1 MAVKATASEEAEP
14 RAGFTDHDEGRPAA
28 ESAGE
33 RLLGA
38 LLDRVHLITPQLTGP
53 LIAQEAQTAGATDVS
68 IHLQDLA
75 QLTLRPL
82 TGRGLVGDP
91 LPIADSPAGQAF
103 SAEKSVEEPLPDGSV
118 RLHLPLLDG
127 SNRVGV
133 LGLTLPRLN
142 DYDRQLAQQLAG
154 LVADMIVTNDDY
166 TDAFARVRTVA
177 PLSLSAHLQWQTLPP
192 LSMTTPVVDLAGI
205 LEPAYEVGGD
215 SFDYAFNDPVLHVA
229 VFDAMGHGLEAAT
242 MATVVIAA
250 YRHARRAELP
260 LTEMYSAMDQ
270 AVATSFPG
278 RFATAQ
284 LGRLDTG
291 TGVLSW
297 VNAGHPPAL
306 WVRQSRVIG
315 ELTGPVSRPVGFGA
329 GTPVVQTAQLEPGDR
344 VLFFTDGVVEER
356 LSGGEQFGEERL
368 RDLIEQ
374 TTAADL
380 TCAETV
386 RRLSHALMAARSGRT
401 SDDAS
406 LLLLEWKRPPRGDEL
421 DRDIPESTPTG

>member
-1 MAVKATASEEAEP
+1 VTASEETEP
-14 RAGFTDHDEGRPAA
+14 QAGFTDRDEGRPVA

-38 LLDRVHLITPQLTGP
+38 LLDRVHLIAPRLVGQ
-53 LIAQEAQTAGATDVS
+53 LIAQEARIAGATNVS

-82 TGRGLVGDP
+82 TGRGLVGAP
-91 LPIADSPAGQAF
+91 LPIADSLAGKAF
-103 SAEKSVEEPLPDGSV
+103 STEEPVEEPLPDGSV
-118 RLHLPLLDG
+118 RLHLPMLDG
-127 SNRVGV
+127 SDRVGV
-133 LGLTLPRLN
+133 LGLTLPRL
-142 DYDRQLAQQLAG
+142 DDHDRQLAQRLAG
-154 LVADMIVTNDDY
+154 LVADMIVTNDNY
-166 TDAFARVRTVA
+166 TDAFFRVRTVQ
-177 PLSLSAHLQWQTLPP
+177 PLTLSAHMQWQTLPP
-192 LSMTTPVVDLAGI
+192 LSMTSAGI
-205 LEPAYEVGGD
+205 DLGGVLEPAYEVGGD
-215 SFDYAFNDPVLHVA
+215 SFDFAYNDHLLHVA

-242 MATVVIAA
+242 MATVLIAA
-250 YRHARRAELP
+250 YRHGRLADLP
-260 LTEMYSAMDQ
+260 LTELYPAMDQ

-284 LGRLDTG
+284 LGRLDTE

-306 WVRQSRVIG
+306 WVRGSRVID

-329 GTPVVQTAQLEPGDR
+329 GIPVVQTAQLEPGDR

-356 LSGGEQFGEERL
+356 LAGGEQFGEERL

-380 TCAETV
+380 NCAETV

-406 LLLLEWKRPPRGDEL
+406 LLLVGWKGPPREDEL
-421 DRDIPESTPTG
+421 DRNIPEATPAG

>member
-1 MAVKATASEEAEP
+1 MAVKEPASEEAEP

-91 LPIADSPAGQAF
+91 LPIADSLAGQAF
-103 SAEKSVEEPLPDGSV
+103 SAEESVEEPLPDGSV

-142 DYDRQLAQQLAG
+142 DYDRQLAQRLAG
-154 LVADMIVTNDDY
+154 LVADMIVTNDAY

-229 VFDAMGHGLEAAT
+229 VFGAMGHGLEAAT

-250 YRHARRAELP
+250 YRHARRAEFP
-260 LTEMYSAMDQ
+260 LTEMYPAMDQ

-284 LGRLDTG
+284 LGRLDTK

-306 WVRQSRVIG
+306 WVRRSRVIG

-374 TTAADL
+374 TTAAEL

-406 LLLLEWKRPPRGDEL
+406 LLLLEWKGPPREDEL
-421 DRDIPESTPTG
+421 DRDIPEATPTS

>member
-1 MAVKATASEEAEP
+1 MAVKPTASEETEP

-91 LPIADSPAGQAF
+91 LPIADSLAGQAF
-103 SAEKSVEEPLPDGSV
+103 STEESVEEPFPDGSV

-142 DYDRQLAQQLAG
+142 DYDRQLAQRLAG

-192 LSMTTPVVDLAGI
+192 LSMTTPVIDLSGV
-205 LEPAYEVGGD
+205 LEPAYDVGGD
-215 SFDYAFNDPVLHVA
+215 SFDYALNDPLLHVA

-260 LTEMYSAMDQ
+260 LTEMYPAMDQ

-284 LGRLDTG
+284 LGRLDTETG
-291 TGVLSW
+291 TLSW

-306 WVRQSRVIG
+306 WVRGSRVIG
-315 ELTGPVSRPVGFGA
+315 ELTGPVSRPIGFGG

-356 LSGGEQFGEERL
+356 LPGGEQFGEERL

-380 TCAETV
+380 NCAESV

-406 LLLLEWKRPPRGDEL
+406 LLLVEWKRPPREDEL
-421 DRDIPESTPTG
+421 DRDIPEATPTG

>member
-1 MAVKATASEEAEP
+1 MAVKEPANEETEP

-91 LPIADSPAGQAF
+91 LPIADSLAGQAF
-103 SAEKSVEEPLPDGSV
+103 STEESVEEPLPDGSV

-142 DYDRQLAQQLAG
+142 DYDRQLAQRLAG

-260 LTEMYSAMDQ
+260 LTEMYPAMDQ

-284 LGRLDTG
+284 LGRLDTKA
-291 TGVLSW
+291 GVLSW

-306 WVRQSRVIG
+306 WVRRSRVIG

-344 VLFFTDGVVEER
+344 VLFFTDGVIEER

-406 LLLLEWKRPPRGDEL
+406 LLLLEWKGPPRGDEL
-421 DRDIPESTPTG
+421 DRDIPEATPTG

>member
-1 MAVKATASEEAEP
+1 MVVRVTTSEGTES
-14 RAGFTDHDEGRPAA
+14 RAGFTDRDGGRPAA
-28 ESAGE
+28 ESVGE

-38 LLDRVHLITPQLTGP
+38 LLDRVHLIPPRLAGQ
-53 LIAQEAQTAGATDVS
+53 LIAQEARIAGATDVS

-82 TGRGLVGDP
+82 TGRGLVGDL
-91 LPIADSPAGQAF
+91 LPIADSMAGQAF
-103 SAEKSVEEPLPDGSV
+103 STEESVEEPLPDGSV

-133 LGLTLPRLN
+133 LGLTLPRLG
-142 DYDRQLAQQLAG
+142 DYDRQLAQRLAG
-154 LVADMIVTNDDY
+154 LVADMIVTNDSY
-166 TDAFARVRTVA
+166 TDAFARVRTA
-177 PLSLSAHLQWQTLPP
+177 RPLSLSAHMQWRTLPP
-192 LSMTTPVVDLAGI
+192 LSMSTPVLDLAGV

-215 SFDYAFNDPVLHVA
+215 SFDYAFNENVLHVA
-229 VFDAMGHGLEAAT
+229 VFDAMGHGLQAAT
-242 MATVVIAA
+242 MATVIIAA
-250 YRHARRAELP
+250 YRHGRLTELP
-260 LTEMYSAMDQ
+260 LTELYPAMDQ

-284 LGRLDTG
+284 LGRLDTR

-297 VNAGHPPAL
+297 VNTGHPPAL
-306 WVRQSRVIG
+306 WVRGSRVIG

-329 GTPVVQTAQLEPGDR
+329 GTPVVQTAQLQPGDR

-356 LSGGEQFGEERL
+356 LHGGEQFGEERL

-406 LLLLEWKRPPRGDEL
+406 LLLLEWKCPPRDDEL
-421 DRDIPESTPTG
+421 DRDIPEATPTG

>member
-103 SAEKSVEEPLPDGSV
+103 SAEESVEEPLPDGSV

-142 DYDRQLAQQLAG
+142 DYDRQLAQRLAG

-260 LTEMYSAMDQ
+260 LTEMYPAMDQ

-284 LGRLDTG
+284 LGRLDTKA
-291 TGVLSW
+291 GVLSW

-306 WVRQSRVIG
+306 WVRRSRVIG

-344 VLFFTDGVVEER
+344 VLFFTDGVIEER

-406 LLLLEWKRPPRGDEL
+406 LLLLEWKGPPREDEL
-421 DRDIPESTPTG
+421 DRDIPEATPAG

>member
-1 MAVKATASEEAEP
+1 MVVKVTASEGTEP
-14 RAGFTDHDEGRPAA
+14 QAGFTDRDEGRPAA
-28 ESAGE
+28 ESVGE

-38 LLDRVHLITPQLTGP
+38 LLDRVHLIPPRLAGQ
-53 LIAQEAQTAGATDVS
+53 LIAQEARIAGATDVS
-68 IHLQDLA
+68 IHLQDLE

-82 TGRGLVGDP
+82 TGPGLVGDP
-91 LPIADSPAGQAF
+91 LPIDDSVAGRAF
-103 SAEKSVEEPLPDGSV
+103 STEESVEEPRADGSV

-133 LGLTLPRLN
+133 LGFTLPRLT
-142 DYDRQLAQQLAG
+142 DYDRQLAQRLAG
-154 LVADMIVTNDDY
+154 LVADMIVTNDSY
-166 TDAFARVRTVA
+166 TDAFTRVRTA
-177 PLSLSAHLQWQTLPP
+177 GPLSLSAHMQWRLLPP
-192 LSMTTPVVDLAGI
+192 LSMSTPVVDLSGS

-215 SFDYAFNDPVLHVA
+215 SFDYAFDEHVLHVA

-242 MATVVIAA
+242 MASVVIAA
-250 YRHARRAELP
+250 YRHGRLAELP
-260 LTEMYSAMDQ
+260 LTELYPAMDQ
-270 AVATSFPG
+270 AVAASFPG

-284 LGRLDTG
+284 LGRLDTER
-291 TGVLSW
+291 GVLSW

-306 WVRQSRVIG
+306 WVRGSRVIG

-329 GTPVVQTAQLEPGDR
+329 GAPLVQTAQLEPGDR

-356 LSGGEQFGEERL
+356 LPGGEQFGEERL
-368 RDLIEQ
+368 RVLIEQ

-380 TCAETV
+380 TCAESV

-406 LLLLEWKRPPRGDEL
+406 LLLLEWKGPAREDEL
-421 DRDIPESTPTG
+421 DRDIPEATPTG

>member
-1 MAVKATASEEAEP
+1 MIVMVTASEETEP
-14 RAGFTDHDEGRPAA
+14 QAGFTDRDEGRPVA

-38 LLDRVHLITPQLTGP
+38 LLDRVHLIAPRLVGQ
-53 LIAQEAQTAGATDVS
+53 LIAQEARIAGATDVS

-82 TGRGLVGDP
+82 TGRGLVGAP
-91 LPIADSPAGQAF
+91 LPIADSLAGQAF
-103 SAEKSVEEPLPDGSV
+103 STEEPVEEPLPDGSV
-118 RLHLPLLDG
+118 RLHLPMLDG
-127 SNRVGV
+127 SDRVGV
-133 LGLTLPRLN
+133 LGLTLPRL
-142 DYDRQLAQQLAG
+142 DDHDRQLAQRLAG
-154 LVADMIVTNDDY
+154 LVADMIVTNDNY
-166 TDAFARVRTVA
+166 TDAFTRVRTVR
-177 PLSLSAHLQWQTLPP
+177 PLTLSAHLQWQTLPP
-192 LSMTTPVVDLAGI
+192 LSMTSAEIDLGGV

-215 SFDYAFNDPVLHVA
+215 SFDFAYNDHVLHVA

-242 MATVVIAA
+242 MATVLIAA
-250 YRHARRAELP
+250 YRHGRLAELP
-260 LTEMYSAMDQ
+260 LTELYPAMDQ

-284 LGRLDTG
+284 LGRLDTE

-306 WVRQSRVIG
+306 WVRGSRVIG

-329 GTPVVQTAQLEPGDR
+329 GIPVVHTAQLEPGDR

-356 LSGGEQFGEERL
+356 LAGGEQFGEERL

-406 LLLLEWKRPPRGDEL
+406 LLLLEWKGPPREDEL
-421 DRDIPESTPTG
+421 DRDIPEATPAG

>member
-1 MAVKATASEEAEP
+1 MAVKATASEEEEP

-28 ESAGE
+28 ESTGE

-103 SAEKSVEEPLPDGSV
+103 SAEESVEEPLPDGSV

-142 DYDRQLAQQLAG
+142 DYDRQLAQRLAG

-260 LTEMYSAMDQ
+260 LTEMYPAMDQ

-284 LGRLDTG
+284 LGRLDTKA
-291 TGVLSW
+291 GVLSW

-306 WVRQSRVIG
+306 WVRRSRVIG

-344 VLFFTDGVVEER
+344 VLFFTDGVIEER

-374 TTAADL
+374 TTAAEL

-406 LLLLEWKRPPRGDEL
+406 LLLLEWKGPPREDEL
-421 DRDIPESTPTG
+421 DRDIPEATPTG

>member
-103 SAEKSVEEPLPDGSV
+103 SAEESVEEPLPDGSV

-142 DYDRQLAQQLAG
+142 DYDRQLAQRLAG

-250 YRHARRAELP
+250 YRHARQAELP
-260 LTEMYSAMDQ
+260 LTEMYPAMDQ

-284 LGRLDTG
+284 LGRLDTKA
-291 TGVLSW
+291 GVLSW

-306 WVRQSRVIG
+306 WVRRSRVIG

-344 VLFFTDGVVEER
+344 VLFFTDGVIEER

-374 TTAADL
+374 TTAAEL

-406 LLLLEWKRPPRGDEL
+406 LLLLEWKGPPREDEL
-421 DRDIPESTPTG
+421 DRDIPEATPTG

>member
-1 MAVKATASEEAEP
+1 VKVTASEETEP
-14 RAGFTDHDEGRPAA
+14 QAGFTDRDEGRPVA

-38 LLDRVHLITPQLTGP
+38 LLDRVHLIAPRLVGQ
-53 LIAQEAQTAGATDVS
+53 LIAQEARIAGATNVS

-82 TGRGLVGDP
+82 TGRGLVGAP
-91 LPIADSPAGQAF
+91 LPIADSLAGKAF
-103 SAEKSVEEPLPDGSV
+103 STEEPVEEPLPDGSV
-118 RLHLPLLDG
+118 RLHLPMLDG
-127 SNRVGV
+127 SDRVGV
-133 LGLTLPRLN
+133 LGLTLPRL
-142 DYDRQLAQQLAG
+142 DDHDRQLAQRLAG
-154 LVADMIVTNDDY
+154 LVADMIVTNDNY
-166 TDAFARVRTVA
+166 TDAFFRVRTVQ
-177 PLSLSAHLQWQTLPP
+177 PLTLSAHMQWQTLPP
-192 LSMTTPVVDLAGI
+192 LSMTSAGI
-205 LEPAYEVGGD
+205 DLGGVLEPAYEVGGD
-215 SFDYAFNDPVLHVA
+215 SFDFAYNDHLLHVA

-242 MATVVIAA
+242 MATVLIAA
-250 YRHARRAELP
+250 YRHGRLADLP
-260 LTEMYSAMDQ
+260 LTELYPAMDQ

-284 LGRLDTG
+284 LGRLDTE

-306 WVRQSRVIG
+306 WVRGSRVID

-329 GTPVVQTAQLEPGDR
+329 GIPVVQTAQLEPGDR

-356 LSGGEQFGEERL
+356 LAGGEQFGEERL

-380 TCAETV
+380 NCAETV

-406 LLLLEWKRPPRGDEL
+406 LLLVGWKGPPREDEL
-421 DRDIPESTPTG
+421 DRNIPEATPAG

>member
-1 MAVKATASEEAEP
+1 MVVKVTASEDTELQS
-14 RAGFTDHDEGRPAA
+14 GFTDRDEGRPAA
-28 ESAGE
+28 ESVGE

-38 LLDRVHLITPQLTGP
+38 LLDRVHLIAPRLVGQ
-53 LIAQEAQTAGATDVS
+53 LIAQEVRTAGATDVS

-75 QLTLRPL
+75 QMTLRPL
-82 TGRGLVGDP
+82 TGPGLVGDP
-91 LPIADSPAGQAF
+91 LPIAGSLAGQAF
-103 SAEKSVEEPLPDGSV
+103 STEESVEEPLPDGSV

-133 LGLTLPRLN
+133 LGLTVPRLA
-142 DYDRQLAQQLAG
+142 DYDRQLAQRLAG
-154 LVADMIVTNDDY
+154 LVADMIVTNDEY
-166 TDAFARVRTVA
+166 TDAFTRVRTA
-177 PLSLSAHLQWQTLPP
+177 GPLSLSAHLQWRTLPP
-192 LSMTTPVVDLAGI
+192 LSMTTPVLDLAGV

-215 SFDYAFNDPVLHVA
+215 SFDYAFNEHVLHVA

-242 MATVVIAA
+242 MATVIIAA
-250 YRHARRAELP
+250 YRHGRLAELP
-260 LTEMYSAMDQ
+260 LTELYPAMDR

-284 LGRLDTG
+284 LGRLDTE

-306 WVRQSRVIG
+306 WVRGSQVIA
-315 ELTGPVSRPVGFGA
+315 ELTGPISRPVGFGSD
-329 GTPVVQTAQLEPGDR
+329 TPVVQTAQLEPGDR

-356 LSGGEQFGEERL
+356 LAGGEQFGEERL

-374 TTAADL
+374 TTAAEL
-380 TCAETV
+380 TCAESV
-386 RRLSHALMAARSGRT
+386 RRLSHALMVARSGRT

-406 LLLLEWKRPPRGDEL
+406 LLLLEWKGPPRGDEL
-421 DRDIPESTPTG
+421 DREIPESTPTG

>member
-1 MAVKATASEEAEP
+1 MIVKVMASEGTEP
-14 RAGFTDHDEGRPAA
+14 QAGFTDRDEGRPAA
-28 ESAGE
+28 ESVGE

-38 LLDRVHLITPQLTGP
+38 LLDRVHLIAPRLAGQ
-53 LIAQEAQTAGATDVS
+53 LIAQEACIAGATDVS
-68 IHLQDLA
+68 IHLQDLE

-82 TGRGLVGDP
+82 TGPGLVGDP
-91 LPIADSPAGQAF
+91 VPIDDSAAGRAF
-103 SAEKSVEEPLPDGSV
+103 STEETVEEPLPDGSV

-133 LGLTLPRLN
+133 LGLTLPRLT
-142 DYDRQLAQQLAG
+142 DYDRQLARRLAG
-154 LVADMIVTNDDY
+154 LVADMIVTNDSY
-166 TDAFARVRTVA
+166 TDAFTRVRTA
-177 PLSLSAHLQWQTLPP
+177 GPLSLSAHMQWQLLPP
-192 LSMTTPVVDLAGI
+192 LSMSTPVVDLAGS

-215 SFDYAFNDPVLHVA
+215 SFDYAFNDNVLHVA

-242 MATVVIAA
+242 MATVIIAA
-250 YRHARRAELP
+250 YRHGRLAELP
-260 LTEMYSAMDQ
+260 LTELYPAMDQ

-284 LGRLDTG
+284 LGRLDTE

-306 WVRQSRVIG
+306 WVRGGRVIG

-329 GTPVVQTAQLEPGDR
+329 GAPIEQTVELEPGDR

-356 LSGGEQFGEERL
+356 LPGGEQFGEERL
-368 RDLIEQ
+368 REVIEE
-374 TTAADL
+374 TTADDL
-380 TCAETV
+380 TCAESV
-386 RRLSHALMAARSGRT
+386 RQLSHALMAARSGRT

-406 LLLLEWKRPPRGDEL
+406 LLLLEWKGPARDDEL
-421 DRDIPESTPTG
+421 DRDIPEATPTG

>member
-1 MAVKATASEEAEP
+1 
-14 RAGFTDHDEGRPAA
+14 
-28 ESAGE
+28 
-33 RLLGA
+33 
-38 LLDRVHLITPQLTGP
+38 VHLIAPRLVGQ
-53 LIAQEAQTAGATDVS
+53 LIAQEAQIAGATDVS

-82 TGRGLVGDP
+82 TGPGLVGDP
-91 LPIADSPAGQAF
+91 LPIADSLAGQAF
-103 SAEKSVEEPLPDGSV
+103 SSEQPVEEPLPDGSV
-118 RLHLPLLDG
+118 RLHLPMLDG
-127 SNRVGV
+127 SDRVGV
-133 LGLTLPRLN
+133 LGLTLPRL
-142 DYDRQLAQQLAG
+142 DDHDRQLAQRLAG
-154 LVADMIVTNDDY
+154 LVADMIVTNDNY
-166 TDAFARVRTVA
+166 TDAFTRVRTVG
-177 PLSLSAHLQWQTLPP
+177 PLTLAAHMQWRTVPP
-192 LSMTTPVVDLAGI
+192 LSMTTPVLDLGAI

-215 SFDYAFNDPVLHVA
+215 SFDYAFNEHVLHVA

-242 MATVVIAA
+242 MATVIIAA
-250 YRHARRAELP
+250 YRHGRLAELP
-260 LTEMYSAMDQ
+260 LTELYPAMDQ

-306 WVRQSRVIG
+306 WVRGSRVIG
-315 ELTGPVSRPVGFGA
+315 EFSGPISRPVGFGA
-329 GTPVVQTAQLEPGDR
+329 GTPVVQTAHLEPGDR

-406 LLLLEWKRPPRGDEL
+406 LLLLEWKGPPQGDEL

>member
-1 MAVKATASEEAEP
+1 MAVKEPASEEAEP

-91 LPIADSPAGQAF
+91 LPIADSLAGQAF
-103 SAEKSVEEPLPDGSV
+103 SAEESVEEPLPDGSV

-142 DYDRQLAQQLAG
+142 DYDRQLAQRLAG
-154 LVADMIVTNDDY
+154 LVADMIVTNDAY

-250 YRHARRAELP
+250 YRHARRAEFP
-260 LTEMYSAMDQ
+260 LTEMYPAMDQ

-284 LGRLDTG
+284 LGRLDTK

-306 WVRQSRVIG
+306 WVRRSRVIG

-406 LLLLEWKRPPRGDEL
+406 LLLLEWKGPPREDEL
-421 DRDIPESTPTG
+421 DRDIPEATPTS

>member
-1 MAVKATASEEAEP
+1 MAVQVTASDGTEP
-14 RAGFTDHDEGRPAA
+14 QGGFTDRDEGRPAA
-28 ESAGE
+28 ESVGE

-38 LLDRVHLITPQLTGP
+38 LLDRVHLIAPRLAGQ
-53 LIAQEAQTAGATDVS
+53 LIAQEARIAGATDVS

-82 TGRGLVGDP
+82 TGPGLVGDP
-91 LPIADSPAGQAF
+91 LLIADSSAGQAF
-103 SAEKSVEEPLPDGSV
+103 ATEESVEEWFPDGSV

-133 LGLTLPRLN
+133 LGLTLPQLH
-142 DYDRQLAQQLAG
+142 DYDRQLAQRLAG
-154 LVADMIVTNDDY
+154 LVADMIVTNDNY
-166 TDAFARVRTVA
+166 TDAFTRVRTA
-177 PLSLSAHLQWQTLPP
+177 GPLSLSAHLQWQMLPP
-192 LSMTTPVVDLAGI
+192 LSMTTPVVDLSGI

-215 SFDYAFNDPVLHVA
+215 SFDYAFNEHVLHVA

-242 MATVVIAA
+242 MATVIIAA
-250 YRHARRAELP
+250 YRHGRLAELP
-260 LTEMYSAMDQ
+260 LTELYPAMDQ
-270 AVATSFPG
+270 AIATSFPG

-284 LGRLDTG
+284 LGRLDTE

-306 WVRQSRVIG
+306 WVRGSRVIG

-356 LSGGEQFGEERL
+356 LSDGEQFGEERL
-368 RDLIEQ
+368 RGLIEQ

-380 TCAETV
+380 TCAEAV

-406 LLLLEWKRPPRGDEL
+406 LLLLEWKGPPRDDEL
-421 DRDIPESTPTG
+421 DRDIPEATPTG

>member
-103 SAEKSVEEPLPDGSV
+103 SAEESVEEPLPDGSV

-142 DYDRQLAQQLAG
+142 DYDRQLAQRLAG

-260 LTEMYSAMDQ
+260 LTEMYPAMDQ

-284 LGRLDTG
+284 LGRLDTKA
-291 TGVLSW
+291 GVLSW

-306 WVRQSRVIG
+306 WVRRSRVIG

-344 VLFFTDGVVEER
+344 VLFFTDGVIEER

-374 TTAADL
+374 TTAAEL

-406 LLLLEWKRPPRGDEL
+406 LLLLEWKGPPREDEL
-421 DRDIPESTPTG
+421 DRDIPEATPTG

>member
-1 MAVKATASEEAEP
+1 MKAAASEEQLH
-14 RAGFTDHDEGRPAA
+14 AGFTDRDEGRPAA
-28 ESAGE
+28 ESVGE

-38 LLDRVHLITPQLTGP
+38 LLDRVHLIAPRLVGQLIG
-53 LIAQEAQTAGATDVS
+53 QEARIAGATDVS

-82 TGRGLVGDP
+82 TGPGLVGDP
-91 LPIADSPAGQAF
+91 LPIAGSLAGQAF
-103 SAEKSVEEPLPDGSV
+103 SAEESVEEPLPDGSV

-133 LGLTLPRLN
+133 LGLTLPRLT
-142 DYDRQLAQQLAG
+142 DYDRQLAQRLAG
-154 LVADMIVTNDDY
+154 LVADMIVTNDEY
-166 TDAFARVRTVA
+166 TDAFTRVRTA
-177 PLSLSAHLQWQTLPP
+177 RPLNLSAHMQWRTLPP
-192 LSMTTPVVDLAGI
+192 LSMSTPVVDLAGV

-215 SFDYAFNDPVLHVA
+215 SFDYAFNEHVLHVA

-242 MATVVIAA
+242 MATVIIAA
-250 YRHARRAELP
+250 YRHGRLAELP
-260 LTEMYSAMDQ
+260 LTELYPAMDQ

-284 LGRLDTG
+284 LGRLDTE

-306 WVRQSRVIG
+306 WVRGSRVIG
-315 ELTGPVSRPVGFGA
+315 ELTGPISRPIGFGA

-356 LSGGEQFGEERL
+356 LLGGEQFGEDRL

-380 TCAETV
+380 TCAESV
-386 RRLSHALMAARSGRT
+386 RRLSHALMAARFDRT

-406 LLLLEWKRPPRGDEL
+406 LLLLEWKRPPREDEL
-421 DRDIPESTPTG
+421 DRDIPEATPTG

>member
-1 MAVKATASEEAEP
+1 MAVKEPASEEAEP

-91 LPIADSPAGQAF
+91 LPIADSLAGQAF
-103 SAEKSVEEPLPDGSV
+103 SAEESVEEPLPDGSV

-142 DYDRQLAQQLAG
+142 DYDRQLAQRLAG
-154 LVADMIVTNDDY
+154 LVADMILTNDAY

-229 VFDAMGHGLEAAT
+229 VFGAMGHGLEAST

-250 YRHARRAELP
+250 YRHARRAEFP
-260 LTEMYSAMDQ
+260 LTEMYPAMDQ

-284 LGRLDTG
+284 LGRLDTK

-306 WVRQSRVIG
+306 WVRRSRVIG

-374 TTAADL
+374 TTAAEL

-406 LLLLEWKRPPRGDEL
+406 LLLLEWKGPPREDEL
-421 DRDIPESTPTG
+421 DRDIPEATPTS

>member
-1 MAVKATASEEAEP
+1 MAVKEPASEEAEP

-91 LPIADSPAGQAF
+91 LPIADSLAGQAF
-103 SAEKSVEEPLPDGSV
+103 SAEESVEEPLPDGSV

-142 DYDRQLAQQLAG
+142 DYDRQLAQRLAG
-154 LVADMIVTNDDY
+154 LVADMIVTNDAY

-229 VFDAMGHGLEAAT
+229 VFGAMGHGLEAST

-250 YRHARRAELP
+250 YRHARRAEFP
-260 LTEMYSAMDQ
+260 LTEMYPAMDQ

-284 LGRLDTG
+284 LGRLDTK

-306 WVRQSRVIG
+306 WVRRSRVIG

-374 TTAADL
+374 TTAAEL

-406 LLLLEWKRPPRGDEL
+406 LLLLEWKGPPREDEL
-421 DRDIPESTPTG
+421 DRDIPEATPAG

>member
-1 MAVKATASEEAEP
+1 VIGRDQTQVA
-14 RAGFTDHDEGRPAA
+14 AGFADLDGGRPAA
-28 ESAGE
+28 ESVGE

-38 LLDRVHLITPQLTGP
+38 LIDRVHLIPPRLVGE
-53 LIAQEAQTAGATDVS
+53 LIAQEIRTAGATDVS
-68 IHLQDLA
+68 IHLQDLS
-75 QLTLRPL
+75 QLSLRPL
-82 TGRGLVGDP
+82 TGPGLVGDP
-91 LPIADSPAGQAF
+91 LPIRDSVAGQAF
-103 SAEKSVEEPLPDGSV
+103 ATEETVEEPLPDGSV

-133 LGLTLPRLN
+133 LGLTLPRLT
-142 DYDRQLAQQLAG
+142 DYDRQLAQRLAG

-166 TDAFARVRTVA
+166 TDTFTRVRTA
-177 PLSLSAHLQWQTLPP
+177 GPLALSAHMQWQMLPP
-192 LSMTTPVVDLAGI
+192 LSMTSPVLDLSGI

-215 SFDYAFNDPVLHVA
+215 SFDYAFNEHVLHVA

-242 MATVVIAA
+242 MATVIIAA
-250 YRHARRAELP
+250 YRHGRLAELP
-260 LTEMYSAMDQ
+260 LTELYPAMDQ

-306 WVRQSRVIG
+306 WVRGSRVIG
-315 ELTGPVSRPVGFGA
+315 ELTGPISRPVGFGA

-356 LSGGEQFGEERL
+356 LPGGEQFGEERL

-374 TTAADL
+374 TTAAEL
-380 TCAETV
+380 TCAESV

-406 LLLLEWKRPPRGDEL
+406 LLLLEWKRPPREDEL
-421 DRDIPESTPTG
+421 DRDIPEATPTG

>member
-1 MAVKATASEEAEP
+1 MAMTVTASEETE
-14 RAGFTDHDEGRPAA
+14 RQTGFTDQEKDRSAA
-28 ESAGE
+28 ESVGE
-33 RLLGA
+33 RLLGV
-38 LLDRVHLITPQLTGP
+38 LLDRVHLIPPRLVGS
-53 LIAQEAQTAGATDVS
+53 LIAQEVRTAGATDVS

-75 QLTLRPL
+75 QTTLRPL
-82 TGRGLVGDP
+82 TGPGLVGEP
-91 LPIADSPAGQAF
+91 LPIDDSLAGEAF
-103 SAEKSVEEPLPDGSV
+103 RTEESIEEPLADGSV
-118 RLHLPLLDG
+118 RLHLPMLDG
-127 SNRVGV
+127 SDRVGV
-133 LGLTLPRLN
+133 LGLTLPRLTG
-142 DYDRQLAQQLAG
+142 YDRQLARRLAG

-166 TDAFARVRTVA
+166 TDAFTRVRTVG
-177 PLSLSAHLQWQTLPP
+177 PLNLAAHLQWQTLPP
-192 LSMTTPVVDLAGI
+192 LSMTSPVVDLGGI

-215 SFDYAFNDPVLHVA
+215 SFDYAFNEHVLHVA

-242 MATVVIAA
+242 MATVIIAA
-250 YRHARRAELP
+250 YRHGRLAELP
-260 LTEMYSAMDQ
+260 LTELYPEMDQ

-284 LGRLDTG
+284 LGRLDTE

-306 WVRQSRVIG
+306 WVRGSQVIG

-356 LSGGEQFGEERL
+356 LPGGEQFGEERL
-368 RDLIEQ
+368 RELIEQ
-374 TTAADL
+374 TTAAEL

-406 LLLLEWKRPPRGDEL
+406 LLLLEWKGPPREDEL
-421 DRDIPESTPTG
+421 DADIPEATATA

>member
-1 MAVKATASEEAEP
+1 MIVNVTASEEAQP
-14 RAGFTDHDEGRPAA
+14 RAGFTDRDEGRPAA
-28 ESAGE
+28 ENAGE

-38 LLDRVHLITPQLTGP
+38 LLDRVHLIPPRLAGQLV
-53 LIAQEAQTAGATDVS
+53 AQEAQIAGASDVS

-82 TGRGLVGDP
+82 TGRDLIGDP
-91 LPIADSPAGQAF
+91 LPIDGTMAGQAF
-103 SAEKSVEEPLPDGSV
+103 STEESVEEQLPDGSV

-133 LGLTLPRLN
+133 LGLTLPRVT
-142 DYDRQLAQQLAG
+142 DYDRQLAQRLAG
-154 LVADMIVTNDDY
+154 LVADMVVTNDAY
-166 TDAFARVRTVA
+166 TDAFTRVRTAA
-177 PLSLSAHLQWQTLPP
+177 PLTLSAHMQWQLLPP
-192 LSMTTPVVDLAGI
+192 LSMTTPVLDLSGI
-205 LEPAYEVGGD
+205 MEPAYEVGGD
-215 SFDYAFNDPVLHVA
+215 SFDYAFNEHVLHVA

-242 MATVVIAA
+242 MACVIIAA
-250 YRHARRAELP
+250 YRHGRLAELP
-260 LTEMYSAMDQ
+260 LTELYAVMDT

-284 LGRLDTG
+284 LGRLDTE

-306 WVRQSRVIG
+306 WVRGSRLIG

-356 LSGGEQFGEERL
+356 LPGGEQFGEERL
-368 RDLIEQ
+368 RDMVEQ

-380 TCAETV
+380 NCAETV
-386 RRLSHALMAARSGRT
+386 RQLSHALMSARSGRT

-406 LLLLEWKRPPRGDEL
+406 LLLLEWKRPPRADEL
-421 DRDIPESTPTG
+421 DRDIPEATPRG

>member
-1 MAVKATASEEAEP
+1 MKVTASEETEP
-14 RAGFTDHDEGRPAA
+14 QAGFTDRDEGRPVA

-38 LLDRVHLITPQLTGP
+38 LLDRVHLIAPRLVGQ
-53 LIAQEAQTAGATDVS
+53 LIAQEARIAGATNVS

-82 TGRGLVGDP
+82 TGRGLVGAP
-91 LPIADSPAGQAF
+91 LPIADSLAGKAF
-103 SAEKSVEEPLPDGSV
+103 STEEPVEEPLPDGSV
-118 RLHLPLLDG
+118 RLHLPMLDG
-127 SNRVGV
+127 SDRVGV
-133 LGLTLPRLN
+133 LGLTLPRLDN
-142 DYDRQLAQQLAG
+142 HDRQLAQRLAG
-154 LVADMIVTNDDY
+154 LVADMIVTNDNY
-166 TDAFARVRTVA
+166 TDAFFRVRTVQ
-177 PLSLSAHLQWQTLPP
+177 PLTLSAHMQWQTLPP
-192 LSMTTPVVDLAGI
+192 LSMTSAGI
-205 LEPAYEVGGD
+205 DLGGVLEPAYEVGGD
-215 SFDYAFNDPVLHVA
+215 SFDLAYNDHLLHVA

-242 MATVVIAA
+242 MATVLIAA
-250 YRHARRAELP
+250 YRHGRLADLP
-260 LTEMYSAMDQ
+260 LTELYPAMDQ

-284 LGRLDTG
+284 LGRLDTE

-306 WVRQSRVIG
+306 WVRGSRVID

-329 GTPVVQTAQLEPGDR
+329 GIPVVQTAQLEPGDR

-356 LSGGEQFGEERL
+356 LAGGEQFGEERL

-380 TCAETV
+380 NCAETV

-406 LLLLEWKRPPRGDEL
+406 LLLVGWKGPPREDEL
-421 DRDIPESTPTG
+421 DRNIPEATPAG

>member
-1 MAVKATASEEAEP
+1 MKVTASEETEP
-14 RAGFTDHDEGRPAA
+14 QAGFTDRDEGRPVA

-38 LLDRVHLITPQLTGP
+38 LLDRVHLIAPRLVGQ
-53 LIAQEAQTAGATDVS
+53 LIAQEARIAGATNVS

-82 TGRGLVGDP
+82 TGRGLVGAP
-91 LPIADSPAGQAF
+91 LPIADSLAGKAF
-103 SAEKSVEEPLPDGSV
+103 STEEPVEEPLPDGSV
-118 RLHLPLLDG
+118 RLHLPMLDG
-127 SNRVGV
+127 SDRVGV
-133 LGLTLPRLN
+133 LGLTLPRL
-142 DYDRQLAQQLAG
+142 DDHDRQLAQRLAG
-154 LVADMIVTNDDY
+154 LVADMIVTNDNY
-166 TDAFARVRTVA
+166 TDAFFRVRTVQ
-177 PLSLSAHLQWQTLPP
+177 PLTLSAHMQWQTLPP
-192 LSMTTPVVDLAGI
+192 LSMTSAGI
-205 LEPAYEVGGD
+205 DLGGVLEPAYEVGGD
-215 SFDYAFNDPVLHVA
+215 SFDLAYNDHLLHVA

-242 MATVVIAA
+242 MATVLIAA
-250 YRHARRAELP
+250 YRHGRLADLP
-260 LTEMYSAMDQ
+260 LTELYPAMDQ

-284 LGRLDTG
+284 LGRLDTE

-306 WVRQSRVIG
+306 WVRGSRVID

-329 GTPVVQTAQLEPGDR
+329 GIPVVQTAQLEPGDR

-356 LSGGEQFGEERL
+356 LAGGEQFGEERL

-380 TCAETV
+380 NCAETV

-406 LLLLEWKRPPRGDEL
+406 LLLVGWKGPPREDEL
-421 DRDIPESTPTG
+421 DRNIPEATPAG